1 MNRRDF
7 IQNIAISPA
16 LGLRL
21 DDNKI
26 LKPKRLKAGDTIGL
40 VCPAAPAY
48 SKETVEVV
56 AESMQALGFKVK
68 YGKNIWKR
76 YGYLAGNDAERAAD
90 INEMF
95 ADSNVKAILCVHG
108 GWGCARILPLLN
120 YQMIKNNPKVIVGY
134 SDVTALLLGIHAQT
148 GLVTFHGP
156 VGGSTWNDFSV
167 KYFKSVLMN
176 AEKVKYE
183 NPINK
188 GDNLTQVEDRIS
200 TINRGIAKGKLIGGN
215 LTVLCHILG
224 SKFVPN
230 FKNAIVFCE
239 DVQEQ
244 PYSVDRM
251 INHMKLCGVFEE
263 MNGFV
268 FGKCTKCE
276 PGEGSYGSL
285 TLEDLWEDHIKPTK
299 KPAFVGSMIGHINN
313 KFTIPIG
320 IEAEINADQG
330 IIQFLESS
338 VE

>member
-7 IQNIAISPA
+7 IQNIAVSPA

-21 DDNKI
+21 DDNII

-48 SKETVEVV
+48 SKETVEVI

-76 YGYLAGNDAERAAD
+76 YGYLAGNDAERASD

-95 ADSNVKAILCVHG
+95 ADPTVQGILCVHG

-120 YQMIKNNPKVIVGY
+120 YQMIKNNPKVIMGY

-176 AEKVKYE
+176 ADKVKYE

-215 LTVLCHILG
+215 LTVFCHILG

-330 IIQFLESS
+330 IIQFLESA

>member
-7 IQNIAISPA
+7 IQNIAVSPA

-21 DDNKI
+21 DDNII

-48 SKETVEVV
+48 SKETVEVI

-76 YGYLAGNDAERAAD
+76 YGYLAGNDAERASD

-95 ADSNVKAILCVHG
+95 ADPTVQGILCVHG

-120 YQMIKNNPKVIVGY
+120 YQMIKNNPKVIMGY

-330 IIQFLESS
+330 IIQFLESA

>member
-7 IQNIAISPA
+7 IQNIAVSPA

-68 YGKNIWKR
+68 YSKNIWKR
-76 YGYLAGNDAERAAD
+76 YGYLAGNDAERASD

-95 ADSNVKAILCVHG
+95 ADPTVQGILCVHG
-108 GWGCARILPLLN
+108 GWGCARILPLLD
-120 YQMIKNNPKVIVGY
+120 YQLIKKNPKVIVGY

-176 AEKVKYE
+176 ADKVKYE

-200 TINRGIAKGKLIGGN
+200 TINSGIAKGKLIGGN

-299 KPAFVGSMIGHINN
+299 KSAFVGSMIGHINN

-330 IIQFLESS
+330 TIQFLESA
-338 VE
+338 VA

>member
-7 IQNIAISPA
+7 IQNIAVVPA
-16 LGLRL
+16 LGLTL
-21 DDNKI
+21 EDHII

-40 VCPAAPAY
+40 VCPAAPAF
-48 SKETVEVV
+48 SKETVQIV

-76 YGYLAGNDAERAAD
+76 YGYLAGTDEERASD

-95 ADSNVKAILCVHG
+95 GDSSVQGILCVHG
-108 GWGCARILPLLN
+108 GWGCARLLTLLD
-120 YQMIKNNPKVIVGY
+120 YQMIKKNPKVIVGY
-134 SDVTALLLGIHAQT
+134 SDITALLLGIHAQT

-183 NPINK
+183 NPKSK

-200 TINRGIAKGKLIGGN
+200 TINSGITKGKLIGGN
-215 LTVLCHILG
+215 LTVLSHIME
-224 SKFVPN
+224 SKYVPD
-230 FKNAIVFCE
+230 FKKSIVFLE
-239 DVQEQ
+239 DVEEQ

-251 INHMKLCGVFEE
+251 LNHLKLCGVFEE
-263 MNGFV
+263 MAGFV

-276 PGEGSYGSL
+276 PGTGSYGSL
-285 TLEDLWEDHIKPTK
+285 TLEDLWEDYIKPTK
-299 KPAFVGSMIGHINN
+299 KPAFVGAMIGHINN
-313 KFTIPIG
+313 KFTMPIG
-320 IEAEINADQG
+320 IEAEINADLG
-330 IIQFLESS
+330 TIQFLESG